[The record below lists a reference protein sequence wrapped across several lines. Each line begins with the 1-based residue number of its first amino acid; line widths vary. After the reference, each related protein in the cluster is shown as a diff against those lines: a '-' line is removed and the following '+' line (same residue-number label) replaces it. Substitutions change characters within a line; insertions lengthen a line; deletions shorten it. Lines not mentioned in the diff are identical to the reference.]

1 MNKQIGIALFLGIV
15 AHASTA
21 SATLPLNTQTY
32 RGGDGRIHVA
42 SNPQP
47 SARGFS
53 PSNGSRTANGY
64 TVFRNNGGAGSA
76 MDSSGNIRS
85 GRFDIQVST
94 GKSVFIPSR

>member
-1 MNKQIGIALFLGIV
+1 MHKQIGIALFLGLV
-15 AHASTA
+15 AHAATA

-32 RGGDGRIHVA
+32 RGGDGKIHVA
-42 SNPQP
+42 SHPQP
-47 SARGFS
+47 TAHGFS

-64 TVFRNNGGAGSA
+64 TVFNNRGGAGTA
-76 MDSSGNIRS
+76 MDSSGSIRS

>member
-1 MNKQIGIALFLGIV
+1 MHKHIGRVLIV
-15 AHASTA
+15 SILATAGSA

-42 SNPQP
+42 STPQP
-47 SARGFS
+47 SARGWS

-64 TVFRNNGGAGSA
+64 TVFNNRGGAGTA
-76 MDSSGNIRS
+76 MDGSGNIRS